1 MDLPGPEYTLHGKGT
16 LMTTSSPDPARRDH
30 SPDDHLPDDHPLR
43 DHPLR
48 KQLADELHARPF
60 ATVTAPTRVSHLAL
74 YTAESSDADGLRQV
88 EALCERFGA
97 PPPDRSTNHLM
108 IDFGRFRLK
117 WERHGEFSSY
127 SIFAE
132 GAVEGPPFADTALSR
147 VPADWLAGLPGERLV
162 GLHAEVLAPQ
172 QSLPDNDTL
181 KSLFGNDNFAGAM
194 MTGGAAAAWTDFAIQ
209 PDGFTRLLIQDRHLR
224 PRQAGRLLQRLFE
237 IETYRMMALLALPL
251 ARQVTPEL
259 NATRDR
265 LVTITAEMTRID
277 ALEDEQRQLDE
288 LTELS
293 QNVERIAATAAYRF
307 SAARAYYALVE
318 RRIEEL
324 REERIEG
331 TQTIREFMERRLSP
345 AMRTCVSTDER
356 IDRISRRLTRAS
368 QLLRTRVDIQLES
381 QNRDLLRAMNRRA
394 QLQLRLQ
401 ETVEGLSVAAIC
413 YYLVSLINYA
423 LKAAEAAG
431 APIDVPLL
439 TGLAI
444 LPVAALVWFGVR
456 RIRRL
461 VTRGQSDAGVSSR
474 GP

>member
-1 MDLPGPEYTLHGKGT
+1 
-16 LMTTSSPDPARRDH
+16 MTTG
-30 SPDDHLPDDHPLR
+30 LR

-48 KQLADELHARPF
+48 QQLTDELHARPF
-60 ATVTAPTRVSHLAL
+60 ATVTAPARVSHLAL
-74 YTAESSDADGLRQV
+74 YTADTSGGDGLQQI
-88 EALCERFGA
+88 EALCAHFNVAAPERG
-97 PPPDRSTNHLM
+97 TNHLM
-108 IDFGRFRLK
+108 IDFGAFRLK

-132 GAVEGPPFADTALSR
+132 AVADGLPFAQPALSQ
-147 VPADWLAGLPGERLV
+147 VPEDWLASLPGERLV
-162 GLHAEVLAPQ
+162 GLHAEVMAPQ
-172 QSLPDNDTL
+172 ESLPDSDAM
-181 KSLFGNDNFAGAM
+181 KSLFGNDNIAGAI
-194 MTGGAAAAWTDFAIQ
+194 MTGGAAAAWTDFVIQ
-209 PDGFTRLLIQDRHLR
+209 QDGFTRLLIQDRHLR

-251 ARQVTPEL
+251 ARQVTPDL
-259 NATRDR
+259 NTTRDR
-265 LVTITAEMTRID
+265 LVAITAEMTQIS

-318 RRIEEL
+318 RRIDEL

-381 QNRDLLRAMNRRA
+381 QNRDLLSAMNRRA

-401 ETVEGLSVAAIC
+401 ETVEGLSVAAIS

-423 LKAAEAAG
+423 LKAAKAAG
-431 APIDVPLL
+431 AAIDVALL

-444 LPVAALVWFGVR
+444 VPVAALVWFGARRVR
-456 RIRRL
+456 HL
-461 VTRGQSDAGVSSR
+461 VTRGQSDAGGGTS
-474 GP
+474 